1 MGCLSGKE
9 LQGKQ
14 LAVKHRFKQAVAPG
28 HLARLTL
35 QKDTRVEH
43 GSQISK
49 MVSCCAPAPAPPCAA
64 PVGCAGR
71 AAGRG
76 TRGPRGRP
84 VGGGGVLTEEG
95 RKWQGCRRQN
105 GIKCRWGAV

>member
-1 MGCLSGKE
+1 MGCFSGKE

-49 MVSCCAPAPAPPCAA
+49 MVSCCAPAPGPRLALLPSAA
-64 PVGCAGR
+64 PGEQ
-71 AAGRG
+71 
-76 TRGPRGRP
+76 P
-84 VGGGGVLTEEG
+84 GGGPGGQGGVRWEEE
-95 RKWQGCRRQN
+95 
-105 GIKCRWGAV
+105 VS

>member
-49 MVSCCAPAPAPPCAA
+49 MVSCCAPAPAPALRCSRRLRREGSREGDPGNKGASC
-64 PVGCAGR
+64 GR
-71 AAGRG
+71 R
-76 TRGPRGRP
+76 RCPD
-84 VGGGGVLTEEG
+84 GGGQEMAGL
-95 RKWQGCRRQN
+95 
-105 GIKCRWGAV
+105 